1 MQTFVDKVFS
11 IVENFGGVKMD
22 IEDKQNE
29 KFKHCLK
36 QKISFN

>member
-1 MQTFVDKVFS
+1 VQTFVDKVFS